1 LRSKRVL
8 NRLKDKEDPALVML
22 SDNKNGQHPTYRLKP
37 KQIKEIWEA
46 TRLISADFSF
56 DTNLYEILGD
66 LQAEQARMKE
76 QLEDLKKGK

>member
-1 LRSKRVL
+1 
-8 NRLKDKEDPALVML
+8 ML

-56 DTNLYEILGD
+56 DTICMRSWEIYSRASKNERSNWKILRK
-66 LQAEQARMKE
+66 EMKIITTILWF
-76 QLEDLKKGK
+76 Q